1 MELVNRTADIIAVEI
16 NSIKEQTM
24 KVVISNSIEI
34 GRRLCEAKELVEH
47 GQWGKWLEKK
57 VDYSK
62 TTANKLMKIFQE
74 YGSQQLNLLGDN
86 VKSKVYEKLTYSQAV
101 ELLGVPSEER
111 ETFIKENDV
120 ENMSTR
126 ELKKVIKELND
137 ERKEKENIKKKLE
150 EKEEELRKTQGYEEE
165 IRRYKKIIEERE
177 EEIKEL
183 EERPIEVTGIT
194 ESTSKL
200 IEELEKI
207 KFEKE
212 EAENKLKEFKN
223 KIKEK
228 NEKEIAKVEVYF
240 KKFVDS
246 FKELAVSLSELN
258 NEEIKEKY
266 SGATKKALNSFIERI

>member
-62 TTANKLMKIFQE
+62 TTANNLMKIFQE

-137 ERKEKENIKKKLE
+137 ERKEKENINLKKLRRVFIMNIKPLGERVVIKKLE
-150 EKEEELRKTQGYEEE
+150 AEETTKSGIVLTGAAK
-165 IRRYKKIIEERE
+165 
-177 EEIKEL
+177 
-183 EERPIEVTGIT
+183 ERPQ
-194 ESTSKL
+194 
-200 IEELEKI
+200 
-207 KFEKE
+207 
-212 EAENKLKEFKN
+212 EAEVVAVGPGAVVDGKRVEMEVKVGDKVLYSKYAGTEVKVAGEEYMILKQED
-223 KIKEK
+223 ILAIVEK
-228 NEKEIAKVEVYF
+228 
-240 KKFVDS
+240 
-246 FKELAVSLSELN
+246 
-258 NEEIKEKY
+258 
-266 SGATKKALNSFIERI
+266 